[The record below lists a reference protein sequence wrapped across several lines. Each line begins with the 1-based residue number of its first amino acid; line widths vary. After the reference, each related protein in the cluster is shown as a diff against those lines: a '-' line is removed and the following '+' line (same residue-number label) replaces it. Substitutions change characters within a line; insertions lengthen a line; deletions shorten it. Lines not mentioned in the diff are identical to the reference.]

1 MAQVT
6 FFDLELL
13 NKKQVVWSPNT
24 CKTRYAL
31 NVKNI
36 PYETQWVNFGNIQT
50 VIPEITKLDKR
61 PVVPVIIDKSNG
73 SAVLDDSYRIALH
86 LEEKYPDSPSLFHGG
101 IGVHDFFQNY
111 ADHHIILPIFKL
123 VLLDICKLSGPPDL
137 QEWFRKDRESKF
149 GITLEE
155 FAGDTDANVS
165 DLKTALYPI
174 VKLLEK
180 SDYITGSQVGWADV
194 VLASQFVFL
203 EALKPELFEAAVL
216 DAFGKDDKTLIS
228 WWIRME
234 KYRKGCPS
242 PNL

>member
-1 MAQVT
+1 MG
-6 FFDLELL
+6 ELWEYTDCYSGNHVDFL
-13 NKKQVVWSPNT
+13 NICPLHISESLYIFIKS
-24 CKTRYAL
+24 
-31 NVKNI
+31 
-36 PYETQWVNFGNIQT
+36 
-50 VIPEITKLDKR
+50 KLDKR

-180 SDYITGSQVGWADV
+180 SDYITGSQGN
-194 VLASQFVFL
+194 VF
-203 EALKPELFEAAVL
+203 AVY
-216 DAFGKDDKTLIS
+216 D
-228 WWIRME
+228 R
-234 KYRKGCPS
+234 
-242 PNL
+242 